1 MANLK
6 NTLIS
11 LDEDLL
17 QKIAE
22 EAAENK
28 RTKKAQAEY
37 IIEQYYKNKEGKGK
51 ESSKK
56 PEDDSGIFRL
66 KKYLREAG

>member
-51 ESSKK
+51 V
-56 PEDDSGIFRL
+56 L
-66 KKYLREAG
+66 KNKTPFNRDIKTI

>member
-28 RTKKAQAEY
+28 RTKKAQTEY

-51 ESSKK
+51 ES
-56 PEDDSGIFRL
+56 
-66 KKYLREAG
+66 